1 MENWGAQMR
10 LLVAT
15 GDSLEALAA
24 LSLAQKVQGQSTH
37 ILVHLH
43 SQCSTQH
50 ISGQALVNLPSVT
63 SF

>member
-1 MENWGAQMR
+1 MENWGARMR

-24 LSLAQKVQGQSTH
+24 LSPAQKVQGQSTH

-43 SQCSTQH
+43 SGQH
-50 ISGQALVNLPSVT
+50 TAHQWASSG
-63 SF
+63 